1 MSMTNLMIQQLPPDV
16 SPEAVCLIDTVLEH
30 RKMMNREASSSAVF
44 EYLESRFQDD
54 ALDAEL
60 ERLHLS
66 KMRDMNAALD
76 AYAALRRKYPTTKFA
91 DDRIRREH
99 NDVTDTALF
108 VIDSVVRKYK
118 ITDRFDIMSAVCDA
132 VRSKYGEGDRLE
144 VHLRRMHLLT
154 TKDILY
160 AIDIYST
167 LKQLY
172 PDTVFGRE
180 RVRESWADAI

>member
-1 MSMTNLMIQQLPPDV
+1 MSMTKQILQQIPPGV
-16 SPEAVCLIDTVLEH
+16 SPEAISLIDTVLNH
-30 RKMMNREASSSAVF
+30 RPMMNLEASSAAVF
-44 EYLESRFQDD
+44 EYLENRFQDD

-60 ERLHLS
+60 ERLHLGQMS
-66 KMRDMNAALD
+66 EMKAAL
-76 AYAALRRKYPTTKFA
+76 AVYGALRSKYPRTKFA
-91 DDRIRREH
+91 DDQIRQGGS
-99 NDVTDTALF
+99 DVTDTALF
-108 VIDSVVRKYK
+108 VIDSVVQKYK

-144 VHLRRMHLLT
+144 LHLRRMHLLT
-154 TKDILY
+154 TKDVLY

-172 PDTVFGRE
+172 PDIVFGRE